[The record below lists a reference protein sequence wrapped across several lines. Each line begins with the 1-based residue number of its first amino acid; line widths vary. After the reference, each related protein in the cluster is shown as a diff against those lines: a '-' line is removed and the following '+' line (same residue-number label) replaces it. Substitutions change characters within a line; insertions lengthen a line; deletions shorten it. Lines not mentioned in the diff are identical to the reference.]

1 MILLDYII
9 ENQFN
14 ACGHLTPYSKNND
27 KSVNLRTIKNCPS
40 WNIPPIGIEL
50 DNIYYFL
57 GKCSDITKLGSELSY
72 IGDNVVLSDIVE
84 SNPRYREMLNA
95 CSNFKYN

>member
-1 MILLDYII
+1 MLLLDYII

-14 ACGHLTPYSKNND
+14 VCGHLTPYSKNND

-57 GKCSDITKLGSELSY
+57 GKCSDITKLGSELNN
-72 IGDNVVLSDIVE
+72 IGDNVVICDIVE
-84 SNPRYREMLNA
+84 SNPRYREMLNV
-95 CSNFKYN
+95 CSSFK

>member
-1 MILLDYII
+1 MILLNYII

-14 ACGHLTPYSKNND
+14 ACGHLTPYPKNND
-27 KSVNLRTIKNCPS
+27 KSIILQTIKKCSS
-40 WNIPPIGIEL
+40 WDIPPIGIEL

-72 IGDNVVLSDIVE
+72 IGEKVVLSDIVE
-84 SNPRYREMLNA
+84 SNPRYREMLNV
-95 CSNFKYN
+95 CTSFK

>member
-1 MILLDYII
+1 MLLLDYII

-14 ACGHLTPYSKNND
+14 ACGHLTPYPKNNN
-27 KSVNLRTIKNCPS
+27 KLVILETIKNCPS
-40 WNIPPIGIEL
+40 WDIPPIGIEL

-57 GKCSDITKLGSELSY
+57 GKCSDITKLGTELNN
-72 IGDNVVLSDIVE
+72 IGDNVVLTDIVN
-84 SNPRYREMLNA
+84 SNPRYREMLNV

>member
-1 MILLDYII
+1 MLLLDYII
-9 ENQFN
+9 ENKFN
-14 ACGHLTPYSKNND
+14 VCGRLTPYPKNND
-27 KSVNLRTIKNCPS
+27 KFAILRTIKNCPS
-40 WNIPPIGIEL
+40 WDILPIGIEL
-50 DNIYYFL
+50 DDCYYFL
-57 GKCSDITKLGSELSY
+57 GKSSDIAKLGSELSY